1 MENPQYE
8 QLQLFYTQEEVDA
21 KLSEATQ
28 KATLNTLR
36 ELALQ
41 NERISDAIFRVMKDE
56 ADNTMTKE
64 SAQELYD
71 RFHNEA
77 GLVNKTIQSTYSV
90 TVSVDDR
97 VVGTFDGVEA
107 DDADDACDIVTE
119 AVEAEMTIELSY
131 NGVTLTDT
139 IYGWNLNI
147 TAEAEEE

>member
-28 KATLNTLR
+28 LSTLNKMR

-71 RFHNEA
+71 RFVNEA
-77 GLVNKTIQSTYSV
+77 GLVARTIQSTYSV

-107 DDADDACDIVTE
+107 EDADDACDIVTE
-119 AVEAEMTIELSY
+119 AVEAEMRLEISY

-139 IYGWNLNI
+139 IYGWDLNI